1 MSDFFQNGAIT
12 TLHRLQNNRLDE
24 LESELLAFAKE
35 RPMALV
41 LPSLYSELQGP
52 ALANIIEEIKKIPY
66 LNQIVIGLDRANQDE
81 FKHALEFFGRL
92 PQAHKILWNDGPN
105 LQEIDRLLASEGLAP
120 IEPGKGRNV
129 WYCYGYVLASRQSEA
144 VALHDCD
151 ILTYNRELAA
161 RLFYPVANPSFNYE
175 FCKGY
180 YYRVA
185 NNKLNGRVC
194 RLLVT
199 PLIRALKQVIGNM
212 DYLNYL
218 DSFRYALSGEF
229 ATRVD
234 SLKEIRIPS
243 DWGLEIGV
251 LSEIYRNHSSNHIC
265 QVEIADAYDH
275 KHQELSE
282 EDASRGLSRMSTDI
296 AKAIYRK
303 LATQGVIFNKET
315 FRTLKATYYRTA
327 LDAIETYYNDA
338 CINGLKLDRHQE
350 EKTVE
355 LFTRNIMRAGDSF
368 LDNPM
373 ETPFMPSWNRVISAV
388 PDIMQRLYDAVELD
402 NEALMNQG

>member
-12 TLHRLQNNRLDE
+12 TLHRLQHNRLAEMENE
-24 LESELLAFAKE
+24 LQAFSKE

-52 ALANIIEEIKKIPY
+52 ALNNIIEQIREIPY
-66 LNQIVIGLDRANQDE
+66 LSQIVIGLDRADRSE
-81 FKHALEFFGRL
+81 FNHAREFFSKL
-92 PQAHKILWNDGPN
+92 PQPHKILWNDGPN
-105 LQEIDRLLASEGLAP
+105 LQAIDRLLAEEGLAP

-129 WYCYGYVLASRQSEA
+129 WYCYGYVLASRQAEA

-151 ILTYNRELAA
+151 ILTYNRELPA

-185 NNKLNGRVC
+185 DNKLNGRVC

-327 LDAIETYYNDA
+327 LDAIEAYYNDA

-388 PDIMQRLYDAVELD
+388 PDIMQRLDEAVEKD
-402 NEALMNQG
+402 NTQ

>member
-12 TLHRLQNNRLDE
+12 TLHRLQHNRLAE
-24 LESELLAFAKE
+24 MENELLAFSKE

-52 ALANIIEEIKKIPY
+52 ALNNIIEQIREIPY
-66 LNQIVIGLDRANQDE
+66 LNQIVIGLDRADRSE
-81 FKHALEFFGRL
+81 FNHAREFFSKL
-92 PQAHKILWNDGPN
+92 PQPHKILWNDGPN
-105 LQEIDRLLASEGLAP
+105 LQAIDRLLAEEGLAP

-129 WYCYGYVLASRQSEA
+129 WYCYGYVLASRQAEA

-151 ILTYNRELAA
+151 ILTYNRELPA

-185 NNKLNGRVC
+185 DNKLNGRVC

-199 PLIRALKQVIGNM
+199 PLIRALKKVIGNM

-243 DWGLEIGV
+243 DWGLEVGV

-327 LDAIETYYNDA
+327 LDAIEAYYNDA

-355 LFTRNIMRAGDSF
+355 LFTRNIMLAGDSF

-388 PDIMQRLYDAVELD
+388 PDIMQRLDEAVEKD
-402 NEALMNQG
+402 NTQ

>member
-12 TLHRLQNNRLDE
+12 TLHRLQPNRLE
-24 LESELLAFAKE
+24 AMENELLAFSKE

-52 ALANIIEEIKKIPY
+52 ALANIIDEISRVPY
-66 LNQIVIGLDRANQDE
+66 LNEIIIGLDRADRSQFE
-81 FKHALEFFGRL
+81 HARKFFGKL
-92 PQAHKILWNDGPN
+92 PQSHKILWNDGPN
-105 LQEIDRLLASEGLAP
+105 LQAIDQLLANEGLAP
-120 IEPGKGRNV
+120 EEPGKGRNV
-129 WYCYGYVLASRQSEA
+129 WYCYGYALASRQSEA

-151 ILTYNRELAA
+151 ILTYNRELLA
-161 RLFYPVANPSFNYE
+161 RLYYPVANPTFNYE

-185 NNKLNGRVC
+185 DNKLNGRVC
-194 RLLVT
+194 RLMVT
-199 PLIRALKQVIGNM
+199 PLIRALKRVIGEM

-229 ATRVD
+229 ATRID

-275 KHQELSE
+275 KHQELSA
-282 EDASRGLSRMSTDI
+282 EDSSAGLSRMSTDI

-303 LATQGVIFNKET
+303 LATQGVIFSKET
-315 FRTLKATYYRTA
+315 FRSLKATYYRTA
-327 LDAIETYYNDA
+327 LDAIEAYYNDA
-338 CINGLKLDRHQE
+338 CINGLVLDRHQE

-355 LFTRNIMRAGDSF
+355 LFTQNIMRAGDMF
-368 LDNPM
+368 LDSPM
-373 ETPFMPSWNRVISAV
+373 ETPFMPSWNRVVSAI
-388 PDIMQRLYDAVELD
+388 PNIMQQLHEAVERD
-402 NEALMNQG
+402 NN